1 MRPQKDLA
9 MQRPW
14 LSDPQVTP
22 INRRDAIWEQVR
34 REAEETS
41 AKEPVLASLIYATIL
56 SEPSFEDAVCHRLAQ
71 RLEHSVDAGLLHK
84 TFHEVLAADP
94 SLGDV
99 FRADLIA
106 VAKRDPA
113 CRRLI
118 DPLLYFKGYHALETF
133 RFAHVLWHAGRHDFA
148 LYLQSLSSRILQ
160 VDIHPAA
167 RIGRGVMLDHA
178 TGIVIGETAVIG
190 DNCSLLHGVTLG
202 GTGNERGDR
211 HPKIGSGVMMGSGAK
226 ILGNIKVGDCVRV
239 AAGSVVLH
247 DVPPRRTV
255 AGVPAHDIGPAGCEE
270 PALVMDQLVESA
282 GRTASD
288 QWTPASAPLSPFTT
302 AVPAAP
308 LLLMASSMVVRSR
321 TSLANSATLAKTRL
335 ISQFSSVWQ
344 SAQRR

>member
-1 MRPQKDLA
+1 LA
-9 MQRPW
+9 LRSP
-14 LSDPQVTP
+14 SHP
-22 INRRDAIWEQVR
+22 ITRRDAVWEQVR

-84 TFHEVLAADP
+84 TFHEVLAADQG
-94 SLGDV
+94 LGEA

-133 RFAHVLWHAGRHDFA
+133 RCRALAPGDDFA

-167 RIGRGVMLDHA
+167 QIGKGVMLDHA

-255 AGVPAHDIGPAGCEE
+255 AGVPAHDVGPAGCEE
-270 PALVMDQLVESA
+270 PALAMDQLVEE
-282 GRTASD
+282 
-288 QWTPASAPLSPFTT
+288 Q
-302 AVPAAP
+302 
-308 LLLMASSMVVRSR
+308 
-321 TSLANSATLAKTRL
+321 ANC
-335 ISQFSSVWQ
+335 
-344 SAQRR
+344 